1 MKISLCILTRNEADC
16 LTKTLKPLAQ
26 YLKNNNLFDRVTVID
41 GNSTDGTVE
50 MFQNHNIEVLNQ
62 IGRGRGAAFHTAFKL
77 LDSDAWIFYSP
88 DGNED
93 IEDLPKFIE
102 ALKNN
107 YDIVIASRMMKD
119 AFNEEDIYYWKPRK
133 WANNLF
139 NFAANL
145 FFRSEGHFVTDSIN
159 GYRAITKNAVQKL
172 QLDALDYTI
181 EYQMTIRAMKRR
193 LSVFEFPTIE
203 GQRIAGDESPS
214 FVLGVR
220 FLQCFWRELFYKK

>member
-50 MFQNHNIEVLNQ
+50 MFQKHDIEVLNQ

-102 ALKNN
+102 ALGNN
-107 YDIVIASRMMKD
+107 HDIVIASRMMKD
-119 AFNEEDIYYWKPRK
+119 DLMKKTFTIGNLVNGRTTFSILQQIY
-133 WANNLF
+133 
-139 NFAANL
+139 
-145 FFRSEGHFVTDSIN
+145 FFEV
-159 GYRAITKNAVQKL
+159 KV
-172 QLDALDYTI
+172 
-181 EYQMTIRAMKRR
+181 
-193 LSVFEFPTIE
+193 
-203 GQRIAGDESPS
+203 
-214 FVLGVR
+214 VL
-220 FLQCFWRELFYKK
+220 LLIQ